1 MDEDK
6 RGKPGGS
13 GDTRVADTRVGEALD
28 DLLAQAVAG
37 PAMDRDPRSRLRR
50 RIMELHPGRGMD
62 MSFAG
67 RQARTSARG
76 RGRWV
81 GPAAAVAVVAVCAGV
96 VLAFYL
102 GPAPGPVA
110 EFGKLPGLASG
121 LKPSQGAAGGP
132 GFTFDLDYS
141 LSAPLAAAWP
151 GLPARETVYRLASP
165 GFSPERVKALA
176 GGLGIAAPVVREG
189 FQDGFILAAD
199 PGGGTPALR
208 AYSNGYIIFTQAY
221 DFGARPRTS
230 LPSADRAVAL
240 ARNWLVSFGFVSAGE
255 LGPGRVTEDLENGT
269 LLVGFRPAIPADVV
283 SVVPFANA
291 QIGEGERIAMASA
304 TWLPR
309 LATSAYPLRPVAEAW
324 DLVRDGRG
332 LLEWATREYP
342 GPAGDND
349 VVRGPAMVES
359 VRVAW
364 VVTYAPD
371 GTPYLQP
378 VYAFAGRAS
387 VPGADGSVSLPFE
400 VWAPAVAEDYVTP

>member
-1 MDEDK
+1 MDEDE
-6 RGKPGGS
+6 RGKPG
-13 GDTRVADTRVGEALD
+13 RVGDTRVGESLD

-62 MSFAG
+62 MSLTTRAG
-67 RQARTSARG
+67 AAKWG
-76 RGRWV
+76 RGRWIA
-81 GPAAAVAVVAVCAGV
+81 PAAAVAVVAVCAGL

-102 GPAPGPVA
+102 GPASGPVA
-110 EFGKLPGLASG
+110 EFGRLPGLASG

-151 GLPARETVYRLASP
+151 DLPARETVYRLASP
-165 GFSPERVKALA
+165 GFSEERVKTLA
-176 GGLGIAAPVVREG
+176 DGLGIAAPVVREG

-199 PGGGTPALR
+199 PGDGAPALR
-208 AYSNGYIIFTQAY
+208 AYSNGYIIFTQVY
-221 DFGARPRTS
+221 NFGARPRAS

-240 ARNWLVSFGFVSAGE
+240 ARDWLVSSGFVSAGE
-255 LGPGRVTEDLENGT
+255 LGPGKVTEDLGNGT
-269 LLVGFRPAIPADVV
+269 LLVGFKPAIPADVV

-291 QIGEGERIAMASA
+291 QIGEGGRIAMASA
-304 TWLPR
+304 TWLPS

-324 DLVRDGRG
+324 KLVREGKG

-342 GPAGDND
+342 GPAGDGD

-364 VVTYAPD
+364 AVTYAPG

-387 VPGADGSVSLPFE
+387 VPGADGPVSLPFE
-400 VWAPAVAEDYVTP
+400 VWAPAIAEDYVTE